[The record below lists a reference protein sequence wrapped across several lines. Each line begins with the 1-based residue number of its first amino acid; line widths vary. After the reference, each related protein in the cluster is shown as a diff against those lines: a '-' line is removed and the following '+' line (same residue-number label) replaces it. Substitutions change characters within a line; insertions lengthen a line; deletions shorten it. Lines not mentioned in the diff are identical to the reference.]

1 MPISSSPPPP
11 NPPPGPSPQTRQRRR
26 RPVRLLLLLPYL
38 FLLFPIAYA
47 RNTPALWGIPFFY
60 WYQFLW
66 VLIASALIG
75 LVFLRTRDSL

>member
-1 MPISSSPPPP
+1 MPTLTSQTP
-11 NPPPGPSPQTRQRRR
+11 NRRR
-26 RPVRLLLLLPYL
+26 GRIRLLLVLPYL
-38 FLLFPIAYA
+38 ALLLPVVYA

-66 VLIASALIG
+66 VLLASAIIG